1 MNRRGRGV
9 TANDTKSDK
18 KRQRQQNILKRLGNK
33 PIVLVGIM
41 GCGKST
47 VGRRLAQYLALNF
60 IDADSEIEKAADRSI
75 SEIFAEHGES
85 YFRQGEK
92 RVIARLLDE
101 GPQVLATGGGAFIN
115 EETRSRIKEKG
126 ISIWMKAEL
135 SVIMTRVRKRPT
147 RPLLQTADPEA
158 TMQKLMDERYPIYE
172 EADMAIWS
180 RDVTHEAVMEEILIA
195 LEKGLPPLSDE
206 ASENN
211 EVGK

>member
-1 MNRRGRGV
+1 M
-9 TANDTKSDK
+9 
-18 KRQRQQNILKRLGNK
+18 RLGNK

-47 VGRRLAQYLALNF
+47 VGRRLAQYLSLNF
-60 IDADSEIEKAADRSI
+60 VDADAEIEKAADRSI

-101 GPQVLATGGGAFIN
+101 GPQVLATGGGAFMN
-115 EETRSRIKEKG
+115 NETRASIKEKG
-126 ISIWMKAEL
+126 VSVWMKAEL
-135 SVIMTRVRKRPT
+135 PVIMTRVRKRPT

-172 EADMAIWS
+172 EADMTIWS
-180 RDVTHEAVMEEILIA
+180 HDVTHEAVMEEILIA
-195 LEKGLPPLSDE
+195 LEKGLPPLTDE